1 MQNLSAVAVPL
12 DPLASYIY
20 IQHETSRILLQPSP
34 SFAWILP
41 LHNNYF
47 PNHRSIMILKCSF
60 LWKKRQTLWPFSWM
74 GFRCLKA
81 RMRTILRR
89 QFFLSLS
96 SQKFLVLIFLSTS
109 EGQTTQILKSD
120 PTKGVSIAAKM
131 LFPQANEGFWLYYTS
146 FCDTKISKLILCF
159 SNLLL

>member
-1 MQNLSAVAVPL
+1 MAVPL

-41 LHNNYF
+41 LRNNYS

-60 LWKKRQTLWPFSWM
+60 LWKKKELYGPFHGWGSDVSRLEWEPFW
-74 GFRCLKA
+74 GGS
-81 RMRTILRR
+81 
-89 QFFLSLS
+89 FFLSLS

-120 PTKGVSIAAKM
+120 PTKGVSIVAKM